1 MEKAENRLFARTR
14 WSNFSAGI
22 RKEIMAV
29 SKPQILIVED
39 EEDIRE
45 LVRYNLERGNFG
57 VSEADSGEAG
67 LKAVSQKKPDLI
79 LLDLMLPGKDGLQI
93 CRELKQN
100 SATSDIPVVMMT
112 AKGEESDIV
121 TGLELGAE
129 DYIVKPFSPKVL
141 VARVKA
147 VLRRKTTPVAPSGDD
162 VLSIHDIVI
171 HPGRHEVTVNGKSV
185 DLTASEFGILHFLAR
200 RPGWV
205 FTRYQI
211 VDAVH
216 GEDYPVTERSVDVQV
231 VGLRKKLKKAG
242 DFIETVRGVGYRFK
256 DEE

>member
-1 MEKAENRLFARTR
+1 
-14 WSNFSAGI
+14 
-22 RKEIMAV
+22 MAV
-29 SKPQILIVED
+29 SKTQILIIED

-45 LVRYNLERGNFG
+45 LVRYNLERENLA
-57 VSEADSGEAG
+57 VTEAESGEAG
-67 LKAVSQKKPDLI
+67 LKSASQKKPDLI

-93 CRELKQN
+93 CRELKRN
-100 SATSDIPVVMMT
+100 EATRDIPVVMMT

-129 DYIVKPFSPKVL
+129 DYIVKPFSPKVM
-141 VARVKA
+141 VARIKA
-147 VLRRKTTPVAPSGDD
+147 VLRRKTAVSASDAED
-162 VLSIHDIVI
+162 VLNIQGIMI
-171 HPGRHEVTVNGKSV
+171 HPGRHEVSVSGKPV

-216 GEDYPVTERSVDVQV
+216 GEDYPVTERSVDVQI

-242 DFIETVRGVGYRFK
+242 EAIETVRGIGYRFK

>member
-1 MEKAENRLFARTR
+1 
-14 WSNFSAGI
+14 
-22 RKEIMAV
+22 MA
-29 SKPQILIVED
+29 KKQILIVED

-45 LVRYNLERGNFG
+45 LVRYNLERENFS
-57 VSEADSGEAG
+57 VIEAGSGEAG
-67 LKAVSQKKPDLI
+67 LKTVVQKKPDLI
-79 LLDLMLPGKDGLQI
+79 LLDLMLPGKDGLQV

-100 SATSDIPVVMMT
+100 SAVRDIPVVMMT

-129 DYIVKPFSPKVL
+129 DYVVKPFSSKVL

-147 VLRRKTTPVAPSGDD
+147 VLRRKAAPVAPSGED
-162 VLSIHDIVI
+162 VLSICDIVI

-216 GEDYPVTERSVDVQV
+216 GDDYPVTERSVDVQI

-242 DFIETVRGVGYRFK
+242 DNIETVRGIGYRFR
-256 DEE
+256 DME

>member
-1 MEKAENRLFARTR
+1 MNEK
-14 WSNFSAGI
+14 
-22 RKEIMAV
+22 IMAAV
-29 SKPQILIVED
+29 KTQILIVED

-45 LVRYNLERGNFG
+45 LVRYNLERENFS
-57 VSEADSGEAG
+57 VTEAESGEAG
-67 LKAVSQKKPDLI
+67 LKSVAQKKPDLI
-79 LLDLMLPGKDGLQI
+79 LLDIMLPGKDGLQI
-93 CRELKQN
+93 CRELKKN
-100 SATSDIPVVMMT
+100 DAACDIPVVMMT
-112 AKGEESDIV
+112 ARGEESDIV

-147 VLRRKTTPVAPSGDD
+147 VLRRKAAVPVPDAED
-162 VLSIHDIVI
+162 VLSICNIVI
-171 HPGRHEVTVNGKSV
+171 HPGRHEVTVGGKPV

-242 DFIETVRGVGYRFK
+242 EMIETVRGIGYRFK

>member
-1 MEKAENRLFARTR
+1 
-14 WSNFSAGI
+14 
-22 RKEIMAV
+22 MATA
-29 SKPQILIVED
+29 KTQILIIED

-45 LVRYNLERGNFG
+45 LVRYNLERENFA
-57 VSEADSGEAG
+57 VIEAESGEAG
-67 LKAVSQKKPDLI
+67 LKSVAQKKPDLI

-93 CRELKQN
+93 CRELKR
-100 SATSDIPVVMMT
+100 SEVTRDIPVVMMT

-129 DYIVKPFSPKVL
+129 DYVVKPFSPKVM

-147 VLRRKTTPVAPSGDD
+147 VLRRKVAVPASDTED
-162 VLSIHDIVI
+162 VLNIKGIMI
-171 HPGRHEVTVNGKSV
+171 HPGRHEVTVGGKAV

-216 GEDYPVTERSVDVQV
+216 GDDYPVTERSVDVQI

-242 DFIETVRGVGYRFK
+242 DAIETVRGIGYRFK
-256 DEE
+256 DGE

>member
-1 MEKAENRLFARTR
+1 
-14 WSNFSAGI
+14 
-22 RKEIMAV
+22 MAV

-45 LVRYNLERGNFG
+45 LVRYNLERENFA
-57 VSEADSGEAG
+57 VTEAESGEAG
-67 LKAVSQKKPDLI
+67 LKAVTKKKPDLI

-93 CRELKQN
+93 CRELKQGDASRN
-100 SATSDIPVVMMT
+100 IPVVMMT
-112 AKGEESDIV
+112 ARGEESDIV

-147 VLRRKTTPVAPSGDD
+147 VLRRKTVTAVPDAENILRIYD
-162 VLSIHDIVI
+162 LVI
-171 HPGRHEVTVNGKSV
+171 HPGRHEVTVGGKPV
-185 DLTASEFGILHFLAR
+185 DLTASEFGIVHFLAR

-216 GEDYPVTERSVDVQV
+216 GEDYPVTERSVDVQI

-242 DFIETVRGVGYRFK
+242 DYIETVRGIGYRFK

>member
-1 MEKAENRLFARTR
+1 
-14 WSNFSAGI
+14 
-22 RKEIMAV
+22 MAV
-29 SKPQILIVED
+29 LKPQILIVED
-39 EEDIRE
+39 EDDIRE
-45 LVRYNLERGNFG
+45 LVRYNLEREHFS
-57 VSEADSGEAG
+57 VSEASSGEAG
-67 LKAVSQKKPDLI
+67 LKTALQKRPDLI

-100 SATSDIPVVMMT
+100 PSVQDVPVVMMT

-129 DYIVKPFSPKVL
+129 DYVVKPFSPKVL

-147 VLRRKTTPVAPSGDD
+147 VLRRKTAASASPSGDD
-162 VLSIHDIVI
+162 VLQVADITI
-171 HPGRHEVTVNGKSV
+171 HPGRHEVAVGGKPV

-242 DFIETVRGVGYRFK
+242 ELIETVRGIGYRFK
-256 DEE
+256 DTE

>member
-1 MEKAENRLFARTR
+1 
-14 WSNFSAGI
+14 
-22 RKEIMAV
+22 MAAL
-29 SKPQILIVED
+29 KTQILIVED

-45 LVRYNLERGNFG
+45 LVRYNLERENFS
-57 VSEADSGEAG
+57 VSEAESGEAG
-67 LKAVSQKKPDLI
+67 LKAVAHKKPDLI
-79 LLDLMLPGKDGLQI
+79 LLDIMLPGKDGLQI
-93 CRELKQN
+93 CRELKKGDN
-100 SATSDIPVVMMT
+100 TGDIPVVMMT
-112 AKGEESDIV
+112 ARGEESDIV

-147 VLRRKTTPVAPSGDD
+147 ILRRKTAAPAPDAEDILRIG
-162 VLSIHDIVI
+162 DIVI
-171 HPGRHEVTVNGKSV
+171 HPGRHEVTVGGKPV

-242 DFIETVRGVGYRFK
+242 EMIETVRGIGYRFK
-256 DEE
+256 DGD